1 MKKSYEPNKNKNT
14 PSKLKKKIKINNTY
28 LNYLD
33 VYLCSTQASVE
44 Q

>member
-1 MKKSYEPNKNKNT
+1 MKKSYECNNNI
-14 PSKLKKKIKINNTY
+14 PSKFVKKLKSTIH

-33 VYLCSTQASVE
+33 VYLCSTQDSVE